1 MFFSN
6 NIKEPFLQKKIT
18 PITSRYTTIVE
29 YQTLNNT
36 FKKTYPVTIHNHFD
50 TTYAEMHH
58 ENKVVLLLGTNFQ
71 IVMGMQ
77 HFSTNIGGQCW
88 RQTKFENP
96 ILEVDV
102 SLQI

>member
-1 MFFSN
+1 MLVHRFQWRELHHHSGIPN
-6 NIKEPFLQKKIT
+6 TKKHIQKNL
-18 PITSRYTTIVE
+18 SCD
-29 YQTLNNT
+29 NT
-36 FKKTYPVTIHNHFD
+36 QPFD

-88 RQTKFENP
+88 RQTKFEDP
-96 ILEVDV
+96 IFEVDV
-102 SLQI
+102 SLQV